1 MKKILYISNPA
12 SIHDQKWITF
22 FALKNE
28 FSLFVIY
35 EKQNKINYETLNVY
49 SSLGINVL
57 NPIDKF
63 SITSPFKTIK
73 SFVTISRILKNNNI
87 DIVHIL
93 FATPH
98 ALWCK
103 YINCKL
109 IITTRGSDVLQV
121 LPSLKKGTGL
131 KKIYYQWLFNLFKKA
146 FKKANLITCTSIKQ
160 QRKLKKLFNLNMTYL
175 IRTGVNVN
183 KIIKQTNQEKLP
195 SELVGKKFVFSPR
208 FFSPIYNIELQL
220 KAIELLPKS
229 ILKKYSF
236 VFIRGLQHDKRYK
249 KMIINWLQKL
259 RQSVNLNFYVYDH
272 LDQEKLWT
280 IFNFSSLV
288 IHTPISDGTPNSA
301 LEAMA
306 AKRPLILPRI
316 GYDKDLFDNACF
328 YISENSPQLL
338 ADLIIKAISDYP
350 QELLVNAFENVN
362 KYGKREVE
370 MMKLYSFYKSL
381 I

>member
-1 MKKILYISNPA
+1 MKKILYFFNPA

-35 EKQNKINYETLNVY
+35 EKQNKINYQNLKVY
-49 SSLGINVL
+49 SSLGIKVL

-73 SFVTISRILKNNNI
+73 SFITLDRILKKNNI
-87 DIVHIL
+87 DIVHVL

-103 YINCKL
+103 FINCKL

-121 LPSLKKGTGL
+121 LPSLKKNTGI
-131 KKIYYQWLFNLFKKA
+131 KKIYYQWLFNFFKKTFKKA
-146 FKKANLITCTSIKQ
+146 DFVTCTSIKQ
-160 QRKLKKLFNLNMTYL
+160 QKKLKKLFNLNMTYL

-183 KIIKQTNQEKLP
+183 EIIRQTNQENLP
-195 SELVGKKFVFSPR
+195 SELKGKQFVLSPR
-208 FFSPIYNIELQL
+208 FLSPIYNIELQL
-220 KAIELLPKS
+220 KAIELLPDS

-236 VFIRGLQHDKRYK
+236 VFIRGLQYDKRYA
-249 KMIINWLQKL
+249 KMIFNWLQKL
-259 RQSVNLNFYVYDH
+259 KQSVNLNFVIYDH
-272 LDQEKLWT
+272 LEQEKLWT

-306 AKRPLILPRI
+306 AKSPLILPEI
-316 GYDKDLFDNACF
+316 GYDKDLFENACF

-338 ADLIIKAISDYP
+338 ADLIIKAISKYP
-350 QELLVNAFENVN
+350 QELLANAFENVN

-370 MMKLYSFYKSL
+370 MMKLHSFYKSL